1 MGAPEAD
8 PDAEVRNRVPLAV
21 SHGDVGGLNESARL
35 PDKGQ
40 PGAGSTVQ
48 YLGAAAPPDALHDDF
63 PPPAAL
69 QDDLPLLAGAAPPLA
84 LHEAFPP
91 EADGSEAGGG
101 LPPPHATVDP
111 ISIPATADTAR
122 VFARF
127 ISGLLALLF

>member
-1 MGAPEAD
+1 MKAPGY
-8 PDAEVRNRVPLAV
+8 R
-21 SHGDVGGLNESARL
+21 H
-35 PDKGQ
+35 GQ
-40 PGAGSTVQ
+40 PGASSAVQ
-48 YLGAAAPPDALHDDF
+48 YFGAAPPAALHDAL

-91 EADGSEAGGG
+91 EADGSDAGGV
-101 LPPPHATVDP
+101 LPPQATVDP

-127 ISGLLALLF
+127 ISGLLALLDEERIGCSRRVRAGIR